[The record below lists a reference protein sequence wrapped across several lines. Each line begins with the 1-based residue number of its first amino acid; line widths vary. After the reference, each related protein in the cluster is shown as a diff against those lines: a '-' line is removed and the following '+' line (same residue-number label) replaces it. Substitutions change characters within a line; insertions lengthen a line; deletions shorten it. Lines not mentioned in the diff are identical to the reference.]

1 MVSNDSKLIQSM
13 QVLIL
18 ILVIFIIVIV
28 IFVWM
33 KFPYVVKAV
42 ITASTCNDETFV
54 TIRAGGGGSAWSTF
68 EFGNCYIYCRM
79 LHPRYLRCHEVESSV
94 FEKDHISINL

>member
-1 MVSNDSKLIQSM
+1 M

-18 ILVIFIIVIV
+18 ILIIFIIVIV

-42 ITASTCNDETFV
+42 IIASACNNETFIA
-54 TIRAGGGGSAWSTF
+54 IREGGGCCAWSTF
-68 EFGNCYIYCRM
+68 ELGNFF
-79 LHPRYLRCHEVESSV
+79 P
-94 FEKDHISINL
+94 

>member
-18 ILVIFIIVIV
+18 ILIIFIIVIV

-42 ITASTCNDETFV
+42 ITASACNDETFV
-54 TIRAGGGGSAWSTF
+54 TIREGGGCCAWSTF
-68 EFGNCYIYCRM
+68 EFGNFF
-79 LHPRYLRCHEVESSV
+79 P
-94 FEKDHISINL
+94 